1 MIAKRSLQEILLFS
15 ALMAGLIVV
24 FGAAEYWL
32 PGIKNW
38 IPIIALFIA
47 VIAFIIYLQLQKKI
61 VVQNPAESID
71 LREQS
76 NTVGEQNI
84 LSQREYEVLKL
95 IAGGLTNKEI
105 AEQLFV
111 SINTV
116 KSHIQRIF
124 EKLEVQNRTQ
134 AIVRARELKIL

>member
-15 ALMAGLIVV
+15 ALMAGLLVV

-38 IPIIALFIA
+38 IPVIALFVAVAAFGVYVKLRKNNLPQTLGIA
-47 VIAFIIYLQLQKKI
+47 EPAL
-61 VVQNPAESID
+61 AESPQD
-71 LREQS
+71 
-76 NTVGEQNI
+76 V

-95 IAGGLTNKEI
+95 IAEGLTNKEI
-105 AEQLFV
+105 ATNLFV

-116 KSHIQRIF
+116 KSHIQKIF

-134 AIVRARELKIL
+134 AIAKARALRIL